1 MDRLVQNECVG
12 LRDEWNEL
20 KNILKSKGVD
30 LTETDVIS
38 GIQNQPYTANV
49 FAVKI
54 TGFPCVTLK
63 PCKVHVIFRGKSI
76 PQISL

>member
-38 GIQNQPYTANV
+38 GI
-49 FAVKI
+49 
-54 TGFPCVTLK
+54 
-63 PCKVHVIFRGKSI
+63 
-76 PQISL
+76 